1 MNVAIEKNRK
11 SADSWGLNEKEFSLL
26 HSLSTPEKIQ
36 DFLDALP
43 RNNEKE
49 GHTCA
54 SPRVILREKKAHCIE
69 GAYIAALALWMHGE
83 RPLLLDLKASHGD
96 DDHVV
101 ALYKRNGYFG
111 AISKT
116 NHPVL
121 RFRDPIYRTLRELA
135 LSYFHEYC
143 LLSDGRKTLRSYSRP
158 FSLKRFGTEWITR
171 EGDLWDIAS
180 ELDQSKHYA
189 IVPAGNE
196 QYLRPASGIERKAA
210 GIFEWPMKDP
220 RT

>member
-1 MNVAIEKNRK
+1 MSVKTKRNRS
-11 SADSWGLNEKEFSLL
+11 SAEGWGVTEKEYDLL
-26 HSLSTPEKIQ
+26 RGLSTPQKIQ
-36 DFLDALP
+36 DFLDELP

-49 GHTCA
+49 GHTCS
-54 SPRVILREKKAHCIE
+54 SPRVALREKKAHCIE
-69 GAYIAALALWMHGE
+69 GACIAALALWMHGE

-101 ALYKRNGYFG
+101 ALYKRGGHWG

-116 NHPVL
+116 NHAVL
-121 RFRDPIYRTLRELA
+121 RFRDPVYRTIRELA

-158 FSLKRFGTEWITR
+158 FSLKRFGIEWITR
-171 EGDLWDIAS
+171 EDGLWDIAS
-180 ELDQSKHYA
+180 ELDQSKHSL
-189 IVPAGNE
+189 IVPPGNE
-196 QYLRPASGIERKAA
+196 QYLRKASDIEREAA
-210 GIFEWPMKDP
+210 GIAEWPMKDP